1 MRKIIFSLLGIL
13 LVISGVNAIEFRS
26 LIPPDN
32 DDLEKS
38 IAYQKVNDRI
48 KIAVA
53 TVADTDTN
61 LGDLKCGRKLLIYN
75 PETTLPVPLPNPV
88 ISTLKTQL
96 RRYSERLERILSS
109 SPDDYYGN
117 YSKHEY
123 TVSETPYY
131 SDQFATDIYDHYSKI
146 QKLSSTLASTGG
158 KTYLLR
164 SIPYFPL
171 PANSAPVAAYRNTF
185 DASINYGRML
195 SNFDARLPYTVSIS
209 YNSLLERDGVA
220 GYNWIFNFEKE
231 IIFVN
236 NTAGENFLVLSDSS
250 GRGILFQYNPGSSR
264 YEPLDKSAGI
274 MYISGNFS
282 SYRVYYK
289 NGLIEEYQGLQG
301 EIRYKPSGIK
311 LDSEDDLVEPVNK
324 MLLVSIEDRTT
335 EKHEITFEYDS
346 ELKLTQIKTDQYD
359 LNSGIIFEVFYD
371 MHKRVERI
379 KDSYSREWTFEYDT
393 QGDLTKLNDLRG
405 RSWSFEYTQ
414 YGFETG
420 EVLSSHY
427 ISKIFEDADSFPM
440 VQFEKETTYTYW
452 RDDSQGVP
460 EYSGVA
466 FGAMNSPEGIA
477 RYVASNITTVDSL
490 NEILD
495 GKQICLIFNKFG
507 VSARQSDQQSSTI
520 SFKNYNE
527 SLSITSEQLSEDFTN
542 TSGDNSEVTGSS
554 GGWIE
559 DEFDGGDLPP
569 YDPSGT
575 PTITDENL
583 VVLIPNLNDVTT
595 GTEITY
601 DDDGNVTRV
610 QDEYGNSV
618 QAQYD
623 LYEDFPYPDEVRD
636 KNENVTILSWDK
648 AAWKLR
654 EIEHPDGS
662 EKRFGHNDDGDLL
675 SQQEFDPLNQPSA
688 EVVYSY
694 DTRGRMLAKQR
705 TGSISTVD
713 PATGNTNETAITEVT
728 SYLYD
733 ALGRVSEKSVNGD
746 LTDSFTYDDFNRVLT
761 HMRYKDSADETV
773 VYEYNLRGDLIRLT
787 DGEGNITSYTHDL
800 SGKVTKTEYP
810 LTTETYRYSP
820 DGALVEKTLSL
831 NSNPAQSETTKYYQD
846 YDHEIERF
854 VTKHIIF
861 DTKYDKQRREFDYDK
876 ELNITE
882 VTDHYKDGTQ
892 IIKEYEYDL
901 LNRPALV
908 KTLFADKEFN
918 VGYSYDDN
926 GNVTSRTMPFETG
939 GTQLLVN
946 LAYDNMNRV
955 ISQAFPDLGTFLYS
969 YSSCCGL
976 LDSITYPDGKTVTYD
991 YDELKNLKKIDNPY
1005 ASYEYLLDDRGNRI
1019 GLFETFKDND
1029 VIPQELRGKTLK
1041 NYFNYDNQNQLTA
1054 ASYYNGVGTSYSYDN
1069 VGNRVRATSFILGTQ
1084 IYGDIT
1090 LNPGNY
1096 RTEEYDYDGEN
1107 RLIGQ
1112 DVKIKINE
1120 SPLLLLN
1127 GSKDWEYNVKGEL
1140 TVQEDENSSNLGGYF
1155 YGPEGRLGAVTKDGN
1170 VLGEYTFS
1178 PTGERLKR
1186 TYKDPQTDEMM
1197 VEYYIYD
1204 GANCVYDLDGSKQI
1218 KKTYFNG
1225 PGIDNILAFE
1235 DNKEDKDF
1243 YIFKDALG
1251 STRQVV
1257 EITEDGFEWLHASY
1271 GYGAWGEIVDYCEGG
1286 VEYSYTAGT
1295 ELPLLEDAYFKDDP
1309 QLYGD
1314 YLYFLKSGLIAC
1326 DAPYQM
1332 PRKEDMV
1339 SPNKSIERYD
1349 LDTDSSYTLVPAAD
1363 YSGIPPSI
1371 WGYPMTYTNAFINP
1385 YYRRD
1390 GDLYRIQ
1397 PGPSNNDFL
1406 VCEDVNEGY
1415 FAVETDDSS
1424 SVILFNI
1431 TLGVQKVT
1439 VSYHYIDGWT
1449 RTETNVIPASAVQS
1463 FNTIKSNETGM
1474 YFTAKLTGDIYTNIY
1489 RINDDLTYERL
1500 TDDTADYT
1508 NLVPKADEETFA
1520 VLKYDGTE
1528 TDIVLFKVD
1537 TGEETVITEN
1547 IDSFKYEAIGWN
1559 AGNTL
1564 YAYDI
1569 TTGYTPGTSCPY
1581 QIYPVTHKVRKRN
1594 IEIFAYSTSIEAV
1607 YSMGSYGTVMKSKPS
1622 ITSYNGSDHIIYS
1635 KHFNTKS
1642 DIYAIP
1648 VERIANI
1655 SNEPD
1660 VFDYET
1666 WFAAQDTGGGTVIG
1680 PIPIGIGGDI
1690 GTTPGGGVIDDPI
1703 NITDPVQRTEYAN
1716 LNFNPYKKK
1725 LENGPVIR
1733 YLYTGREMNI
1743 ETGDYYYRMRMM
1755 DSSVGRFSSKDPILY
1770 LNLYR
1775 YVGNNPMRFRD
1786 RFGLDPEDEDEN
1798 DVDWM
1803 CENWGSI
1810 PPGSMEDSYTVHVS
1824 QPGHPEYAEGDG
1836 QSFIDCVN
1844 NCIQNLNMSQEVT
1857 DEIILNKNN
1866 YDETLNGFRLMFLGI
1881 YEGIQIGRCYIQC
1894 AGNTGSHTAP
1904 LTPEPSDGKPRYG
1917 KE

>member
-38 IAYQKVNDRI
+38 IAYQKVDDRI

-61 LGDLKCGRKLLIYN
+61 LGDLKCGHKLLIYN

-96 RRYSERLERILSS
+96 SRYSERLERVLSS

-131 SDQFATDIYDHYSKI
+131 SDQFASDIYDHYSKI

-171 PANSAPVAAYRNTF
+171 PANSAPVTASRNTF
-185 DASINYGRML
+185 DASINYGKML
-195 SNFDARLPYTVSIS
+195 SDFDARLPYTVSLS

-231 IIFVN
+231 IIFIN
-236 NTAGENFLVLSDSS
+236 NSAGENFLVLSDSS
-250 GRGILFQYNPGSSR
+250 GRGILFQYNPGTER
-264 YEPLDKSAGI
+264 YEPLDKSVGI
-274 MYISGNFS
+274 MYIKGSGYYSVF
-282 SYRVYYK
+282 YK
-289 NGLIEEYQGLQG
+289 NGLIEKYQSLQG
-301 EIRYKPSGIK
+301 EIRYKPEGIK
-311 LDSEDDLVEPVNK
+311 LDSEDDLVESVNEI
-324 MLLVSIEDRTT
+324 LLVSIEDRVTD
-335 EKHEITFEYDS
+335 KHEITFEYDS
-346 ELKLTQIKTDQYD
+346 ELKLTQIKTGQYD

-371 MHKRVERI
+371 AQKRVERI
-379 KDSYSREWTFEYDT
+379 KDSYSREWTFEYNT

-414 YGFETG
+414 YGFDTG

-427 ISKIFEDADSFPM
+427 ISKIYEDADPFPR

-452 RDDSQGVP
+452 RDDSQGIP
-460 EYSGVA
+460 EYSGVV
-466 FGAMNSPEGIA
+466 FGPMDSTEGIA
-477 RYVASNITTVDSL
+477 RFVASNIITVDFF

-495 GKQICLIFNKFG
+495 GKQICLLFNKFG
-507 VSARQSDQQSSTI
+507 VSTRQSDQQSGKT

-527 SLSITSEQLSEDFTN
+527 SSSAASEMLSENFSN

-559 DEFDGGDLPP
+559 DEFDPDNLPP
-569 YDPSGT
+569 YDPSGAT
-575 PTITDENL
+575 TITDDNL
-583 VVLIPNLNDVTT
+583 IVLIPDLNDVTT

-601 DDDGNVTRV
+601 DNDGDVTRV

-618 QAQYD
+618 QAKYD

-654 EIEHPDGS
+654 RIEHPDGS
-662 EKRFGHNDDGDLL
+662 EKRFGYNDNGDLL

-688 EVVYSY
+688 QVVYSY
-694 DTRGRMLAKQR
+694 DTRGRILAKQR
-705 TGSISTVD
+705 TGNILSVD
-713 PATGNTNETAITEVT
+713 PATGNTNESEITEVA

-733 ALGRVSEKSVNGD
+733 ALGRVSEKSINGD
-746 LTDSFTYDDFNRVLT
+746 LTDSYTYDNFNRVLAHT
-761 HMRYKDSADETV
+761 RYKDTVDETV

-831 NSNPAQSETTKYYQD
+831 NSDPAQSETTKYYQD
-846 YDHEIERF
+846 YDHEIQRF

-861 DTKYDKQRREFDYDK
+861 DAKYDKQRREFDHDK
-876 ELNITE
+876 ELNITK

-901 LNRPALV
+901 LNRPELV
-908 KTLFADKEFN
+908 KTLIAGKEFN
-918 VGYSYDDN
+918 VAYSYDDN
-926 GNVTSRTMPFETG
+926 GNVISRTMPFETG
-939 GTQLLVN
+939 GTPLQVGMT
-946 LAYDNMNRV
+946 YDNMNRP

-1029 VIPQELRGKTLK
+1029 VIPEELRGKTLR

-1054 ASYYNGVGTSYSYDN
+1054 ASYYNGAGTSYSYDS
-1069 VGNRVRATSFILGTQ
+1069 VGNRVKATSFILGTQ

-1112 DVKIKINE
+1112 DVKIKINV

-1186 TYKDPQTDEMM
+1186 TYKDPQTNETI

-1204 GANCVYDLDGSKQI
+1204 GANCVYDLDGSEQI

-1235 DNKEDKDF
+1235 DNKEDKEF

-1257 EITEDGFEWLHASY
+1257 EITEAGFDWLRSSY
-1271 GYGAWGEIVDYCEGG
+1271 GYGAWGEITDYCEDG
-1286 VEYSYTAGT
+1286 VEYSYTAGV
-1295 ELPLLEDAYFKDDP
+1295 ELPILENTYFKDDP
-1309 QLYGD
+1309 QLYGGS
-1314 YLYFLKSGLIAC
+1314 LYFLKSGLVTC
-1326 DAPYQM
+1326 DDPVIM
-1332 PRKEDMV
+1332 LRNEDMV

-1349 LDTDSSYTLVPAAD
+1349 LGTGNSYTLVEAVTPVPNPF
-1363 YSGIPPSI
+1363 GT
-1371 WGYPMTYTNAFINP
+1371 PMTYTDTFRTP

-1390 GDLYRIQ
+1390 GDLYRINHA
-1397 PGPSNNDFL
+1397 PMSPTGFL
-1406 VCEDVNEGY
+1406 MYSDVEEDKFIVKNGDVNTVY
-1415 FAVETDDSS
+1415 LYSDSS
-1424 SVILFNI
+1424 
-1431 TLGVQKVT
+1431 GVQKI
-1439 VSYHYIDGWT
+1439 VSDTMGAISSDV
-1449 RTETNVIPASAVQS
+1449 NIIASTAVQS
-1463 FNTIKSNETGM
+1463 FDTIKSNETGIF
-1474 YFTAKLTGDIYTNIY
+1474 FTAKLTGDIYTNIY
-1489 RINDDLTYERL
+1489 RINDDLTYDRF

-1508 NLVPKADEETFA
+1508 KINPKADEATFA

-1547 IDSFKYEAIGWN
+1547 INASKYEAIGWN

-1564 YAYDI
+1564 FAYDI
-1569 TTGYTPGTSCPY
+1569 TTGYVPGTSCPY
-1581 QIYPVTHKVRKRN
+1581 QIYPVSHRVRKRN
-1594 IEIFAYSTSIEAV
+1594 IEIFAYSTSLEAV
-1607 YSMGSYGTVMKSKPS
+1607 NSMGSYGTVTKSRPS
-1622 ITSYNGSDHIIYS
+1622 FAGYNGSDHIIYS
-1635 KHFNTKS
+1635 KHFNAKS
-1642 DIYAIP
+1642 DVYAIP
-1648 VERIANI
+1648 VERLANI
-1655 SNEPD
+1655 PNEPD
-1660 VFDYET
+1660 IFDYET
-1666 WFAAQDTGGGTVIG
+1666 WFAAQNWQVG
-1680 PIPIGIGGDI
+1680 
-1690 GTTPGGGVIDDPI
+1690 DPI
-1703 NITDPVQRTEYAN
+1703 NPYGNMDTTGGSEITDPARRTFYAN
-1716 LNFNPYKKK
+1716 LNLNPYKKK
-1725 LENGPVIR
+1725 LENVPAIR
-1733 YLYTGREMNI
+1733 YLYTGREYNV
-1743 ETGDYYYRMRMM
+1743 ETSDYYYRMRMM
-1755 DSSVGRFSSKDPILY
+1755 DSSVGRFSGKDPVLGI
-1770 LNLYR
+1770 NNFF
-1775 YVGNNPMRFRD
+1775 YVSNMPITHTDSSGC
-1786 RFGLDPEDEDEN
+1786 
-1798 DVDWM
+1798 DWIQDAK
-1803 CENWGSI
+1803 EGALSDGSL
-1810 PPGSMEDSYTVHVS
+1810 MKAEDSNDDFTHCFAGCKLADWGG
-1824 QPGHPEYAEGDG
+1824 PALGLFG
-1836 QSFIDCVN
+1836 QWYHETISKN
-1844 NCIQNLNMSQEVT
+1844 T
-1857 DEIILNKNN
+1857 NKK
-1866 YDETLNGFRLMFLGI
+1866 DTSEDWDAV
-1881 YEGIQIGRCYIQC
+1881 YEGILYSVRGENCSDKC
-1894 AGNTGSHTAP
+1894 AEYSNKKNYPH
-1904 LTPEPSDGKPRYG
+1904 LTPGASGDW
-1917 KE
+1917 